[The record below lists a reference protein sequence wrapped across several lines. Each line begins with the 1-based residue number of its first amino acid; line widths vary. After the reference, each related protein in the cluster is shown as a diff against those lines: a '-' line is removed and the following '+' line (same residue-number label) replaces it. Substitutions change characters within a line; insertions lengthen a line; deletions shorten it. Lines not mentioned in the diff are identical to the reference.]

1 MKVPKGSLIAVVGT
15 VGSGKSSLVSATL
28 GEMEKLGGQVNVD
41 VSKFEKDLLYRL
53 LFHRLILVFLL
64 TLMHQGLQNAL
75 AALCL
80 CGRAVRSLL
89 QDNQDRGKIH
99 KLGGKV

>member
-41 VSKFEKDLLYRL
+41 VSKFE
-53 LFHRLILVFLL
+53 
-64 TLMHQGLQNAL
+64 
-75 AALCL
+75 
-80 CGRAVRSLL
+80 
-89 QDNQDRGKIH
+89 
-99 KLGGKV
+99 